1 MRRNGFERYHSLI
14 QVGYFL
20 ILTHFGQDAAGLLT
34 DLSPAGVSHYRRHM
48 ARCNA
53 RP

>member
-20 ILTHFGQDAAGLLT
+20 ILTHFGQDAEGLLT
-34 DLSPAGVSHYRRHM
+34 ELSPSGSLIIGDPWFHA
-48 ARCNA
+48 NA
-53 RP
+53 T